1 MKKYFAIGTAILIFF
16 AGLSSYQFVKFND
29 NKLHVI
35 FCDVG
40 QGDGIFIRSASGK
53 NFLIDAGPDEKIIE
67 CLENHMPFWESNISV
82 AFLSHPHLDHF
93 AGFNYV
99 MKRYNLMSFATE
111 DLNNK
116 SASFQGLLNQLN
128 DRKLRIQ
135 YLYSGDSFKIKDGT
149 RFSVLAPT
157 KDFIDKT
164 SPNGQIGE
172 SGEFASLIIMVS
184 YGSFTALF
192 TGDSQA
198 PELSQAIS
206 DNSIDGIKIL
216 EVPHHGSKT
225 GLSPEILSRL
235 RPNYG
240 IISVGA
246 HNRYGHP
253 TGFTLDLL
261 NEFNVKTLSTSKN
274 GDIEIITDGKNLQVR

>member
-1 MKKYFAIGTAILIFF
+1 MKKYFAIFTIIIIFF
-16 AGLSSYQFVKFND
+16 AGFIFYQLVKFND
-29 NKLHVI
+29 NKLHIV

-40 QGDGIFIRSASGK
+40 QGDGIFIRTSSGK
-53 NFLIDAGPDEKIIE
+53 NFLIDAGPDEKVIG
-67 CLENHMPFWESNISV
+67 CLEDHMPFWERDISV

-99 MKRYNLMSFATE
+99 MKRYNLISFATE

-116 SASFQGLLNQLN
+116 SASFHGLLSQLN
-128 DRKLRIQ
+128 DKNLKIQ
-135 YLYSGDSFKIKDGT
+135 YLYSGDSFKTKDQT

-157 KDFIDKT
+157 KEFIDKT

-172 SGEFASLIIMVS
+172 NGEFASLIILVS
-184 YGSFTALF
+184 YGSFTALL

-198 PELSQAIS
+198 PQLSQAIL

-216 EVPHHGSKT
+216 EAPHHGSKT
-225 GLSPEILSRL
+225 GLSTEILDRL
-235 RPNYG
+235 KPNYA

-253 TGFTLDLL
+253 ARFTLDLL

-274 GDIEIITDGKNLQVR
+274 GNIEIITDGKNLQVR

>member
-1 MKKYFAIGTAILIFF
+1 MKKYFGVFILILIFLGGIVF
-16 AGLSSYQFVKFND
+16 YQYARFND
-29 NKLHVI
+29 NKLHVV

-40 QGDGIFIRSASGK
+40 QGDGILIRTASGK
-53 NFLIDAGPDEKIIE
+53 NFLIDAGPDEKIIG
-67 CLENHMPFWESNISV
+67 CLERHMPFWERKITL

-93 AGFNYV
+93 AGFNHV
-99 MKRYNLMSFATE
+99 FKRYNLLSFAAE

-116 SASFQGLLNQLN
+116 SASFQGLLSQLN
-128 DRKLRIQ
+128 DKKLRIQ
-135 YLYSGDSFKIKDGT
+135 YLYSGDAFKIKDGT

-157 KDFIDKT
+157 KDFIDRT

-172 SGEFASLIIMVS
+172 NGEFASLIILVS
-184 YGSFTALF
+184 YGSFRAVF

-198 PELSQAIS
+198 FELNQAIS
-206 DNSIDGIKIL
+206 DNSIQGTKIL

-225 GLSPEILSRL
+225 GLSIEILDRL
-235 RPNYG
+235 RPDYA

-253 TGFTLDLL
+253 NKFTLDLL
-261 NEFNVKTLSTSKN
+261 NEFGIKTLNTSKN
-274 GDIEIITDGKNLQVR
+274 GDIEIISDGKNFTVR

>member
-1 MKKYFAIGTAILIFF
+1 MKKYFAIFTVIIIFF
-16 AGLSSYQFVKFND
+16 AGFIFYQFVKFND
-29 NKLHVI
+29 NKLHIV

-40 QGDGIFIRSASGK
+40 QGDGIFIRTASGK
-53 NFLIDAGPDEKIIE
+53 NFLIDAGPDEKIIG
-67 CLENHMPFWESNISV
+67 CLENHMPFWERNISV
-82 AFLSHPHLDHF
+82 GFLSHPHLDHF

-99 MKRYNLMSFATE
+99 IKRYNLISFATE

-116 SASFQGLLNQLN
+116 SASFQGLLSQLN
-128 DRKLRIQ
+128 DKKLRIQ
-135 YLYSGDSFKIKDGT
+135 YLYWGDSFKIKDGT
-149 RFSVLAPT
+149 AFLVLAPT

-164 SPNGQIGE
+164 SPNRQIGE
-172 SGEFASLIIMVS
+172 GKEFASLIILVS

-198 PELSQAIS
+198 PQLGQAIS
-206 DNSIDGIKIL
+206 DNSIAGIKIL

-225 GLSPEILSRL
+225 GLTPEILDRL
-235 RPNYG
+235 RPNYA

-253 TGFTLDLL
+253 NKFILDLL
-261 NEFNVKTLSTSKN
+261 SEFGLKTLRTSKN
-274 GDIEIITDGKNLQVR
+274 GNIEIITDGRNLKIR

>member
-1 MKKYFAIGTAILIFF
+1 MKKYFGVFILILIFLGGIF
-16 AGLSSYQFVKFND
+16 FYQYSRFND
-29 NKLHVI
+29 NKLHVV

-40 QGDGIFIRSASGK
+40 QGDGIFIRTPSGK
-53 NFLIDAGPDEKIIE
+53 NFLIDAGPDEKIIG
-67 CLENHMPFWESNISV
+67 CLEEHMPFWERNISV
-82 AFLSHPHLDHF
+82 AFLSHPHSDHF

-99 MKRYNLMSFATE
+99 MKRYNLISFATE

-116 SASFQGLLNQLN
+116 SVSFQGLLSQLS
-128 DRKLRIQ
+128 DKKLKIQ

-172 SGEFASLIIMVS
+172 TGEFASLIILVS
-184 YGSFTALF
+184 YGSFTVLF

-206 DNSIDGIKIL
+206 DNSIQNIKIL
-216 EVPHHGSKT
+216 EAPHHGSKT

-240 IISVGA
+240 VISVGA

-253 TGFTLDLL
+253 TRFALDLL
-261 NEFNVKTLSTSKN
+261 NEFNVKTLNTSKN
-274 GDIEIITDGKNLQVR
+274 GDIEIISDGKYFEIK

>member
-1 MKKYFAIGTAILIFF
+1 MKKYFGVFILILIFLGGIVF
-16 AGLSSYQFVKFND
+16 YQYSRFND
-29 NKLHVI
+29 NKLHIV

-40 QGDGIFIRSASGK
+40 QGDGIFIRTASSK
-53 NFLIDAGPDEKIIE
+53 NFLIDAGPDEKIIG
-67 CLENHMPFWESNISV
+67 CLEDHMPFWERDISV

-99 MKRYNLMSFATE
+99 MKRYNLISFATE

-116 SASFQGLLNQLN
+116 STSFQGFLSQLN
-128 DRKLRIQ
+128 DKKLRSQ
-135 YLYSGDSFKIKDGT
+135 HLYFGDSFKIKDGT

-164 SPNGQIGE
+164 SPNKQIGE
-172 SGEFASLIIMVS
+172 NREFASLIILVS
-184 YGSFTALF
+184 YGSFRAVF

-198 PELSQAIS
+198 SELNQAIL
-206 DNSIDGIKIL
+206 DNSIQGTKIL

-225 GLSPEILSRL
+225 GLNIEILDRL
-235 RPNYG
+235 RPDYA

-253 TGFTLDLL
+253 NKFTLDLL
-261 NEFNVKTLSTSKN
+261 NEFGIKTLRTDKN
-274 GDIEIITDGKNLQVR
+274 GDIEIISDGKNFKIR

>member
-1 MKKYFAIGTAILIFF
+1 MKKYFGVFILTLIFLGGIVF
-16 AGLSSYQFVKFND
+16 YQYPRFND
-29 NKLHVI
+29 NKLHVV
-35 FCDVG
+35 FCNVG
-40 QGDGIFIRSASGK
+40 QGDGIFIRTPSNK
-53 NFLIDAGPDEKIIE
+53 NFIIDAGPDDKIIG
-67 CLENHMPFWESNISV
+67 CLEKHMPFWERNISI

-93 AGFNYV
+93 AGFNYL
-99 MKRYNLMSFATE
+99 MKRYNLISFATE

-128 DRKLRIQ
+128 DKKLRIQ
-135 YLYSGDSFKIKDGT
+135 HLTSGDSFKIKDGT

-157 KDFIDKT
+157 KNFIDKT

-172 SGEFASLIIMVS
+172 NGEFASLIMMVS
-184 YGSFTALF
+184 YGSFRAVF

-198 PELSQAIS
+198 SELEQAIS
-206 DNSIDGIKIL
+206 DNSIAGTKIL

-225 GLSPEILSRL
+225 GLSIEILNRL
-235 RPNYG
+235 RPNYA

-253 TGFTLDLL
+253 NKFTLDLL
-261 NEFNVKTLSTSKN
+261 NELGIKILNTSKN
-274 GDIEIITDGKNLQVR
+274 GDIEIISDGKNFKIR

>member
-1 MKKYFAIGTAILIFF
+1 MKKYSGVFILILIFLGGIF
-16 AGLSSYQFVKFND
+16 FYQYSRFYD
-29 NKLHVI
+29 NNLHII

-40 QGDGIFIRSASGK
+40 QGDGIFIRTASHK
-53 NFLIDAGPDEKIIE
+53 NFLIDAGPDEKIID
-67 CLENHMPFWESNISV
+67 CLEKHTPFWERNISV
-82 AFLSHPHLDHF
+82 AILTHPHLDHF

-99 MKRYNLMSFATE
+99 MKRYNLISFATE

-116 SASFQGLLNQLN
+116 SASFHGFLSQLN
-128 DRKLRIQ
+128 DKKLRIK
-135 YLYSGDSFKIKDGT
+135 YLYSGDSFKTKDGA

-157 KDFIDKT
+157 KDFINRT
-164 SPNGQIGE
+164 SPNRQIGE
-172 SGEFASLIIMVS
+172 NGEFASLIILVS

-198 PELSQAIS
+198 PELSRAIS
-206 DNSIDGIKIL
+206 DNSIQDIKIL

-235 RPNYG
+235 RPGHG
-240 IISVGA
+240 IISAGA

-253 TGFTLDLL
+253 NKFTLDLL
-261 NEFNVKTLSTSKN
+261 NEFNVKTLNTSKN
-274 GDIEIITDGKNLQVR
+274 GDIEIITDGKNLQIR